1 MMKPIIRY
9 FKHLYVILIPLF
21 LSAYLNLRM
30 ALSLMNVIDSAIDG
44 DWSSFWN
51 HALWLMIFTLLVYIA
66 NLITH
71 YATVNF
77 TKSVVTK
84 MKTDYVQ
91 AVFNKNIAEFQKDNI
106 ASYLSLV
113 TNDFAI
119 IETDYIEQVMI
130 ILSGCVRAI
139 TAIVIFVIVSPLVLM
154 IGLFTLTLSVVLSLI
169 IEKPVQKHNKE
180 RSVLFAEYNSFIKE
194 VLSALGIIKNN
205 GLEDRIRKNFGDK
218 SLAVQQK
225 KYVIDKLMSFV
236 FAGQNFIGGVVVI
249 GIALFTVRLTITGG
263 VTFAGV
269 IVVINNIDKLM
280 TPIISVSEAIPKFR
294 SVKAIFQRLDQSLEI
309 KDQYQESIPFHTL
322 NQAIAFQDV
331 SFSYDDMPVL
341 KDVNFTLQ
349 KGQKYLIIGPSGG
362 GKSTVLR
369 LLRKY
374 LNPSKGFI
382 SVDDAILKDIIK
394 TDYFS
399 KIAHIE
405 QNVFL
410 FEDTLRNNLTLF
422 KNYSDEHIHQVIAR
436 AGLKEF
442 VSSNPEGLDYMLYD
456 NGKNVSGGEKSRI
469 AIARGLLNNAD
480 IMLLDE
486 AFASLDYDRVKDIET
501 TLLNL
506 EDITLINVSHVIVPE
521 NKTRYDGILMVA
533 SLSVSQEQ

>member
-9 FKHLYVILIPLF
+9 FKHIYVILIPLF

-44 DWSSFWN
+44 DWSAFWN
-51 HALWLMIFTLLVYIA
+51 HALWLMIFTLLLYIA

-119 IETDYIEQVMI
+119 IETDYIDQVMI

-139 TAIVIFVIVSPLVLM
+139 TAIVIFVIVSPLVLL
-154 IGLFTLTLSVVLSLI
+154 IGLLTLILSVVLSMI

-205 GLEDRIRKNFGDK
+205 GLEDRIRTNFRDK
-218 SLAVQQK
+218 SLAVQHK

-249 GIALFTVRLTITGG
+249 GIALFTVRLTIAGS

-269 IVVINNIDKLM
+269 IVVINNIDKLI
-280 TPIISVSEAIPKFR
+280 TPIINVSEAVPNDSINRSRSKTNIENRYPFTPSSKPSHFR
-294 SVKAIFQRLDQSLEI
+294 MYHFPTMTCRFSRTSTSHSKKDKNTWSSVHRAA
-309 KDQYQESIPFHTL
+309 ESRPCC
-322 NQAIAFQDV
+322 V
-331 SFSYDDMPVL
+331 CC
-341 KDVNFTLQ
+341 
-349 KGQKYLIIGPSGG
+349 
-362 GKSTVLR
+362 
-369 LLRKY
+369 
-374 LNPSKGFI
+374 
-382 SVDDAILKDIIK
+382 
-394 TDYFS
+394 
-399 KIAHIE
+399 
-405 QNVFL
+405 
-410 FEDTLRNNLTLF
+410 
-422 KNYSDEHIHQVIAR
+422 
-436 AGLKEF
+436 
-442 VSSNPEGLDYMLYD
+442 
-456 NGKNVSGGEKSRI
+456 
-469 AIARGLLNNAD
+469 
-480 IMLLDE
+480 
-486 AFASLDYDRVKDIET
+486 
-501 TLLNL
+501 
-506 EDITLINVSHVIVPE
+506 E
-521 NKTRYDGILMVA
+521 NI
-533 SLSVSQEQ
+533 

>member
-1 MMKPIIRY
+1 MKPIIRY
-9 FKHLYVILIPLF
+9 FKHIYVILIPLF
-21 LSAYLNLRM
+21 LSAYLSLRM
-30 ALSLMNVIDSAIDG
+30 AISLMNVIDSAIDG
-44 DWSSFWN
+44 DWSAFWN
-51 HALWLMIFTLLVYIA
+51 HALWLMIFTLLLYIA

-139 TAIVIFVIVSPLVLM
+139 TAIVIFVIVSPLVLL
-154 IGLFTLTLSVVLSLI
+154 IGLLTLILSVVLSMF

-180 RSVLFAEYNSFIKE
+180 RSVLFSEYNSFIKE

-205 GLEDRIRKNFGDK
+205 GLEDRIRTNFRDK
-218 SLAVQQK
+218 SLAVQHK

-249 GIALFTVRLTITGG
+249 GIALFTVRLTIAGS

-269 IVVINNIDKLM
+269 IVVINNIDKLI

-309 KDQYQESIPFHTL
+309 KDQYQESIPFHSL
-322 NQAIAFQDV
+322 NQTIAFQDV

-341 KDVNFTLQ
+341 KDVNFSLQ

-374 LNPSKGFI
+374 LNPSQGFI
-382 SVDDAILKDIIK
+382 TVDDAILKDIIK

-410 FEDTLRNNLTLF
+410 FEDTLRHNLTLF
-422 KNYSDEHIHQVIAR
+422 KDYSDEHIHQAIAR
-436 AGLKEF
+436 AGLQEF
-442 VSSNPEGLDYMLYD
+442 VSSNPEGLEYMLYD

-469 AIARGLLNNAD
+469 AIARGLLNNAE

-521 NKTRYDGILMVA
+521 NKARYDAILMVA
-533 SLSVSQEQ
+533 NLSVSQE

>member
-9 FKHLYVILIPLF
+9 FKHIYVILIPLF
-21 LSAYLNLRM
+21 LSAYLSLRM
-30 ALSLMNVIDSAIDG
+30 AISLMNVIDSAIDG
-44 DWSSFWN
+44 DWSAFWN
-51 HALWLMIFTLLVYIA
+51 HALWLMIFTLLLYIA

-139 TAIVIFVIVSPLVLM
+139 TAIVIFVIVSPLVLL
-154 IGLFTLTLSVVLSLI
+154 IGLLTLIFSVVLSMF

-180 RSVLFAEYNSFIKE
+180 RSVLFSEYNSFIKE

-205 GLEDRIRKNFGDK
+205 GLEDRIRTNFRDK
-218 SLAVQQK
+218 SLAVQHK

-249 GIALFTVRLTITGG
+249 GIALFTVRLTIAGS

-269 IVVINNIDKLM
+269 IVVINNIDKLI

-309 KDQYQESIPFHTL
+309 KDQYQESIPFHSL
-322 NQAIAFQDV
+322 NQTIAFQDV

-341 KDVNFTLQ
+341 KDVNFSLQ

-374 LNPSKGFI
+374 LNPSQGFI
-382 SVDDAILKDIIK
+382 TVDDAILKDIIK

-410 FEDTLRNNLTLF
+410 FEDTLRHNLTLF
-422 KNYSDEHIHQVIAR
+422 KDYSDEHIHQAIAR
-436 AGLKEF
+436 AGLQEF
-442 VSSNPEGLDYMLYD
+442 VSSNPEGLEYMLYD

-469 AIARGLLNNAD
+469 AIARGLLNNAE

-521 NKTRYDGILMVA
+521 NKARYDAILMVA
-533 SLSVSQEQ
+533 NLSVSQE